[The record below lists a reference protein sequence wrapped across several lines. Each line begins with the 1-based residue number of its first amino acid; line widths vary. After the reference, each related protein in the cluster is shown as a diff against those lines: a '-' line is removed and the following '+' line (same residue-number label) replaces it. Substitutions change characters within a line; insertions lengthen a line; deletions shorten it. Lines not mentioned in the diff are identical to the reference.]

1 MDVHFEAVKGPAGL
15 RALLE
20 ANGWRLDEGE
30 GDHFTARHP
39 DVMDQPTARQKLN
52 RMGLLT
58 SARLRIE
65 FGLTTRVDR
74 QWDGPHVTP
83 TAFAGNR

>member
-20 ANGWRLDEGE
+20 ANGWRLDDGE
-30 GDHFTARHP
+30 DNHFTAHHP
-39 DVMDQPTARQKLN
+39 DVTDQPTARQKLN

-58 SARLRIE
+58 SAQLRIE
-65 FGLTTRVDR
+65 FGPTTS
-74 QWDGPHVTP
+74 
-83 TAFAGNR
+83 